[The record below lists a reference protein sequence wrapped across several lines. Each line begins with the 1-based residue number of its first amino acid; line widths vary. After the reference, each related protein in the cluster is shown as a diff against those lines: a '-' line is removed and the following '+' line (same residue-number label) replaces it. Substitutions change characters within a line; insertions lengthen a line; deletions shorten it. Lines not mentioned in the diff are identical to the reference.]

1 MNRGDIDLALRQL
14 HLPGIRAT
22 LDTRM
27 VQAQS
32 SQQTFEEVFGLV
44 LQDELD
50 WRRSKRIAMRFKRS
64 DLDEKADL
72 NDFDWHFNP
81 LLPRKACF
89 ELMTLK
95 FMVQGYN
102 ALIIGQPGTG
112 KSRLAKSV
120 AYQAILQGYTVL
132 YVEADQALAYYTLS
146 SEEKK
151 QKLMNEY
158 VKTDLLVMDD
168 LFMAKNCS
176 EMSADLFQLIV
187 HKRYK
192 LQKSII
198 VTSNR
203 VIQDWGTY
211 LGDNTA
217 STTILDRLM
226 HRSEMLEFEGKSYRM
241 NEAASRIKLNEA

>member
-1 MNRGDIDLALRQL
+1 M
-14 HLPGIRAT
+14 
-22 LDTRM
+22 
-27 VQAQS
+27 
-32 SQQTFEEVFGLV
+32 
-44 LQDELD
+44 
-50 WRRSKRIAMRFKRS
+50 
-64 DLDEKADL
+64 
-72 NDFDWHFNP
+72 
-81 LLPRKACF
+81 
-89 ELMTLK
+89 
-95 FMVQGYN
+95 
-102 ALIIGQPGTG
+102 
-112 KSRLAKSV
+112 
-120 AYQAILQGYTVL
+120 L

-176 EMSADLFQLIV
+176 EMSADLIQLIV